1 MNNYFQFKQFR
12 IEQGNTAMKVCT
24 DSCIFGAYAQPKPQV
39 RSVLDIGTG
48 TGLLSLMLAQRLF
61 KGELKNEVFIDA
73 VEIDSA
79 AYTQACENVAASPW
93 ASQIAV
99 HHKAIQAYAQACT
112 TQYDFII
119 TNPPFFENH
128 LKTKH
133 KAQNQALHSESLS
146 FDELLVA
153 INKLLAAEGTLAVLL
168 PVYQME
174 QFIKKAAEVGLSV
187 SQSLKIHNHPK
198 KRDFRMI
205 CYFERQ
211 PLPTPNEQELF
222 IRDAQQQYTPEFV
235 VLLQEYYLKL

>member
-24 DSCIFGAYAQPKPQV
+24 DSCIFGAYVQPKPQV

-48 TGLLSLMLAQRLF
+48 TGLLSLMLAQRVF
-61 KGELKNEVFIDA
+61 KAQFKNEVFIDA
-73 VEIDSA
+73 VEIDLA
-79 AYTQACENVAASPW
+79 AYTQACENVTASPW
-93 ASQIAV
+93 AQQIVV
-99 HHKAIQAYAQACT
+99 HHKAIQAYAQTCS

-146 FDELLVA
+146 FDELLVT
-153 INKLLAAEGTLAVLL
+153 IDKLLAAEGTLAVLL

-174 QFIKKAAEVGLSV
+174 QFIKKAKEVGLGV
-187 SQSLKIHNHPK
+187 SQSLRIHNHPK
-198 KRDFRMI
+198 KRDLRMI
-205 CYFERQ
+205 CYFERKFSSM
-211 PLPTPNEQELF
+211 PNEQELF
-222 IRDAQQQYTPEFV
+222 IRDVQQQYTPEFV
-235 VLLQEYYLKL
+235 ALLKDYYLKL